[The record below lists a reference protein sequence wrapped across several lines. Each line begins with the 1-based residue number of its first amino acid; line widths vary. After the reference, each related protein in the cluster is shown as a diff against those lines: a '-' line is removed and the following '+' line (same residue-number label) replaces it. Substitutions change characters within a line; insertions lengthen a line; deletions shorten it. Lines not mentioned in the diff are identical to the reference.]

1 MADPSEDARDAAG
14 AAWQLHGRQRSAEAV
29 AVLAEAAARLRP
41 HSPDKADLLDWQR
54 VSLAS
59 TACSTAPIA
68 RSAAD
73 APCPDS
79 RLWAGF
85 QAYMLSMRTE
95 LPARAIRELTSRALR
110 PDETELDELQ
120 RVVLASHVAAA
131 MVRTEDFP
139 ELLDFCAAEIGRASQ
154 PTGASWAYTIRAI
167 AHTGIGKPL
176 QAAADAHHALN
187 LTTDEHS
194 SPWIG
199 ACSALVDAWTE
210 LSAFQDA
217 GELLER
223 CGLTGDLPDYVVY
236 NYVLHSRGKLRLCL
250 GDAAGALAD
259 QLECARRLGKWGATN
274 PAMVPWRSYAALAY
288 RVLGD
293 RQAAIRLSDEEVSH
307 ARAWGTPR
315 ALGLALATRAALS
328 WHTGGELLLK
338 EATRAL
344 SHWDVRTTPGLAPR
358 AFAMIRACG
367 AASLADQLELVIMG
381 AGADTAPRPLSQLVD
396 MALSG
401 QTNKQIAQGLS
412 VTTKT
417 VEFHF
422 TRIYQKL
429 GIKKRAELA
438 TAVRSQGPGGRLL

>member
-1 MADPSEDARDAAG
+1 MVDPRDAAG
-14 AAWQLHGRQRSAEAV
+14 TAWRLHGRQRSAESLD
-29 AVLAEAAARLRP
+29 VLAEAAAQARTGQ
-41 HSPDKADLLDWQR
+41 PDVADLLDWQR

-59 TACSTAPIA
+59 TSCSTARIA

-73 APCPDS
+73 RVNPDT
-79 RLWAGF
+79 RLWAAF
-85 QAYMLSMRTE
+85 QAYMLSMRTD
-95 LPARAIRELTSRALR
+95 LPARAIRELTARALR
-110 PDETELDELQ
+110 EDGPALDEGQ
-120 RVVLASHVAAA
+120 RVILSSHVAAA

-139 ELLDFCAAEIGRASQ
+139 ELLAFCADEINRVPEPA
-154 PTGASWAYTIRAI
+154 AAWAYTIRAI

-176 QAAADAHHALN
+176 QAAADAHHALDV
-187 LTTDEHS
+187 TGDRQS
-194 SPWIG
+194 SSWIG
-199 ACSALVDAWTE
+199 ACWALLDAWTE

-217 GELLER
+217 GELLDR

-236 NYVLHSRGKLRLCL
+236 NYVLHTRGKLKLAR

-259 QLECARRLGKWGATN
+259 QLDCARRLREWGATN
-274 PAMVPWRSYAALAY
+274 PAMLPWRSYAALAY
-288 RVLGD
+288 RMLGD
-293 RQAAIRLSDEEVSH
+293 RPAAIRISDEEVRH
-307 ARAWGTPR
+307 ARAWGTHR

-338 EATRAL
+338 QATRCLAA
-344 SHWDVRTTPGLAPR
+344 WDVESASGLAPR
-358 AFAMIRACG
+358 AFGMIRACG

-381 AGADTAPRPLSQLVD
+381 AGAGTVPKPLSQLVD

-422 TRIYQKL
+422 TRIYRKL
-429 GIKKRAELA
+429 GITRRADLA
-438 TAVRSQGPGGRLL
+438 TAVRSRGPSGSLL